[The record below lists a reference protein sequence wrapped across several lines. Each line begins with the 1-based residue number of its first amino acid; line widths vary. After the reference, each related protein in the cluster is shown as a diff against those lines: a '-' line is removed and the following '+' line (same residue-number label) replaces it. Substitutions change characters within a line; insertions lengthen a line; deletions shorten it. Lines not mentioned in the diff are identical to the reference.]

1 MELPD
6 LTRAPG
12 RGLPPPPPARGDPA
26 PRTGIRDGDSQG
38 PPWSRSRCWRDRRR
52 LQKTLTPSTGSQIT
66 WRWLCLPEFSTLF
79 STQGD
84 CGFCFDSLW
93 FPVLHLTSSPGR
105 KQG

>member
-66 WRWLCLPEFSTLF
+66 WRETVGSALIPF
-79 STQGD
+79 
-84 CGFCFDSLW
+84 GFLYCILQVLQAGSKDS
-93 FPVLHLTSSPGR
+93 R
-105 KQG
+105 K